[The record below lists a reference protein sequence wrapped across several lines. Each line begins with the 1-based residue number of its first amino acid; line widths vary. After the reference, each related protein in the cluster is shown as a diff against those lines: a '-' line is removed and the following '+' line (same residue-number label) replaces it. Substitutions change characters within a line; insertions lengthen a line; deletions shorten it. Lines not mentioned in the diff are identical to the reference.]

1 MKQEQQA
8 ALRGVY
14 FLPHIATNT
23 MPYKTS
29 RDKQN
34 KVSRLDDDTVNLLR
48 AYIDE
53 RQLTEN
59 SVSGTCVCEPGA
71 ELSAY
76 VADKGLPFS
85 RCLMAFIRD
94 NGSGEVEIYKRA
106 HVDRKLFSKIRSD
119 PNYQPKKSTVIAFSL
134 ALRLS
139 LDDTR
144 ALLSSAGFAL
154 SGSATFDLI
163 IRYFVERGIY
173 DLFQI
178 NDALYDFDQPVLMM

>member
-1 MKQEQQA
+1 MQYETTRNKSS
-8 ALRGVY
+8 AL
-14 FLPHIATNT
+14 P
-23 MPYKTS
+23 
-29 RDKQN
+29 
-34 KVSRLDDDTVNLLR
+34 SRLDADTLNSLR

-53 RQLTEN
+53 RQLTDR
-59 SVSGTCVCEPGA
+59 SVSATCVCEPGA

-76 VADKGLPFS
+76 VANKGLPFS
-85 RCLMAFIRD
+85 RRLLEFIR
-94 NGSGEVEIYKRA
+94 NSGAGEVEIYKRA

-119 PNYQPKKSTVIAFSL
+119 PNYQPKKSTVIAFAL

-139 LDDTR
+139 LTDTR
-144 ALLSSAGFAL
+144 ELLSSAGFAL